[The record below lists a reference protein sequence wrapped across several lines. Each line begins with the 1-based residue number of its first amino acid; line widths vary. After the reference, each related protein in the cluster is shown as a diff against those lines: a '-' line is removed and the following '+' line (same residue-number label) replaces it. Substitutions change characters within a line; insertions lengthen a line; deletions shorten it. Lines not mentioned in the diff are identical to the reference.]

1 MKTKRTAAALL
12 AALCALSAFSC
23 TEKDGGGKNSAEAS
37 SEVQTE
43 ENTAE
48 APSEEASG
56 ETSDVNNDLNSYVT
70 VREATPAM
78 WKVTDEKTGNS
89 IYMLGTMHM
98 VTGYTYPLPDYIMD
112 VYEGCDGIA
121 VGRGALISVILV
133 LTALPQLLMLF
144 DGLIAKTI

>member
-1 MKTKRTAAALL
+1 M
-12 AALCALSAFSC
+12 
-23 TEKDGGGKNSAEAS
+23 
-37 SEVQTE
+37 QTE

-48 APSEEASG
+48 ASSEEASG

-112 VYEGCDGIA
+112 VYESCDGIA
-121 VGRGALISVILV
+121 VEYDISSMMSDFTQIQDFTASSSTP
-133 LTALPQLLMLF
+133 TALP
-144 DGLIAKTI
+144 